1 MRLDRA
7 ALIGAAAAAL
17 AAAGCG
23 AIPPPKSQFPD
34 GDAALGRL
42 HACYECAY
50 GVQGTAKIDHTSP
63 DGRVKGELD
72 FFSVIPDRVR
82 FDAEKFGVMVYTLT
96 SDGKDFKLLDTKQKE
111 FLYGPAKPCN
121 LAKLTKVP
129 LPGHVLVALM
139 IGDAPV
145 LVHDTSTIK
154 LAWDGDL
161 GQYVVNIVSKN
172 DAQQE
177 LHLEVHPEDLAK
189 EWKDQRVR
197 LREVKV
203 TQKGTDLY
211 QVSLDDFRS
220 VKTAPRRVDPDG
232 MEEDIPPIGPACDAE
247 IPSTIHMEV
256 PNTLDDVL
264 FKYVEADQKGNPLP
278 KWNPP
283 LPPGVWTQPVPDGV
297 QQIPVDCP
305 TE

>member
-1 MRLDRA
+1 MRPDGFA
-7 ALIGAAAAAL
+7 VVGAAAL
-17 AAAGCG
+17 LWGCG
-23 AIPPPKSQFPD
+23 AVPPPKSQFPD
-34 GDAALGRL
+34 GDAALDRL
-42 HACYECAY
+42 HGCYECTF

-72 FFSVIPDRVR
+72 FFAVVPDRVR

-129 LPGHVLVALM
+129 LPGHVLVSLM

-145 LVHDTSTIK
+145 LVHDKSTIK
-154 LAWDGDL
+154 LAWDGDV
-161 GQYVVNIVSKN
+161 GQYVVSITSQN

-189 EWKDQRVR
+189 EWKDQRIR
-197 LREVKV
+197 LRNVKV
-203 TQKGTDLY
+203 TQKGTELY
-211 QVSLDDFRS
+211 QVTLDDFRS
-220 VKTAPRRVDPDG
+220 VKTAPTRVDPDG
-232 MEEDIPPIGPACDAE
+232 MEEDLLPIGPACDAE
-247 IPSTIHMEV
+247 IPSTIRMEV

-264 FKYVEADQKGNPLP
+264 FKYIEADQKGNPLP

-283 LPPGVWTQPVPDGV
+283 LPQGVWTQPVPDGV

-305 TE
+305 NE